1 MLQTKQLK
9 NQSVIANIDWLS
21 ILLYVAL
28 VVFGWMNIY
37 SASLPLETTSVF
49 DLGQTYGKQL
59 LFIILSVPLIILIL
73 SLDAK
78 IYEKYATIYY
88 ITGVLLLMGLFVFGT
103 TIKGQTNWYQFG
115 GISLQPS
122 ELDRKSTRL
131 NSSHVR
137 I

>member
-1 MLQTKQLK
+1 M
-9 NQSVIANIDWLS
+9 
-21 ILLYVAL
+21 
-28 VVFGWMNIY
+28 
-37 SASLPLETTSVF
+37 
-49 DLGQTYGKQL
+49 GQTYGKQL

-122 ELDRKSTRL
+122 EFAKIATSLLLAKYVSENQNHFEPLKDQLIAIGIKIGRASCRER
-131 NSSHVR
+131 VQ